1 MSENSHII
9 FVKISD
15 TAGSIFGESKILR
28 LGMNKKNSSMAWVAA
43 VFELIQLIKSS
54 FARTFFCND
63 W

>member
-28 LGMNKKNSSMAWVAA
+28 LGMNKKNSSMAWVA
-43 VFELIQLIKSS
+43 VFELIQFIKSS
-54 FARTFFCND
+54 FARTFFL
-63 W
+63 